1 MNNDSNEPS
10 TAGLFDLSGKVAVVT
25 GSSRGLGYA
34 IAEAMIAYGATVI
47 VSSESAEDTAAAA
60 RALGERAVPIPC
72 DVSDD
77 AAVIALVAQMVE
89 RFGGIDIL
97 VSNAGIQGGPSAD
110 PLDMTVFDR
119 VIAVNLRSMA
129 VLTKHSMPHMAG
141 RAGASV
147 ILIASISALRGNAKI
162 DAYAL
167 AKAGVA
173 QLARNLAVQWGP
185 KGVRANAIAPGLID
199 TKLADHLKADKA
211 FMERRMQMTPL
222 RRMGEPHEIAG
233 VAVFLAAPASG
244 FVNGQV
250 IVADGGTVITDGS

>member
-1 MNNDSNEPS
+1 MDMTE
-10 TAGLFDLSGKVAVVT
+10 LFDLSGKVAIVT

-34 IAEAMIAYGATVI
+34 IAEAMLAHGATVI
-47 VSSESAEDTAAAA
+47 VSSENADDTAAAA
-60 RALGERAVPIPC
+60 AALGATGITC

-77 AAVIALVAQMVE
+77 EAVKALVAE
-89 RFGGIDIL
+89 TIARFGGIDIL
-97 VSNAGIQGGPSAD
+97 VSNAGIQGGPAAD
-110 PLDMTVFDR
+110 PFDMTVFDR
-119 VIAVNLRSMA
+119 VIAINLRSM
-129 VLTKHSMPHMAG
+129 VVVTKHALPHMAG

-147 ILIASISALRGNAKI
+147 ILTASIAGLRGNARI

-173 QLARNLAVQWGP
+173 QLARNIAVQWGP

-199 TKLADHLKADKA
+199 TRLADHLKADKA

-222 RRMGEPHEIAG
+222 RRMGEPHEVAG
-233 VAVFLAAPASG
+233 VAVFLAAPAGG